1 MTSDIPEK
9 ILIFGATGV
18 IGKYIIQ
25 EIVNARSSFDKI
37 GLFTSPST
45 ANNKTDEINHWKE
58 QGVNIIVGDVNS
70 QEDVKKA
77 FEGTHSS
84 PTGAPRSSY

>member
-1 MTSDIPEK
+1 MTSAISKK
-9 ILIFGATGV
+9 ILVFGATGV

-70 QEDVKKA
+70 EEDVKQA
-77 FEGTHSS
+77 FEGTLTS
-84 PTGAPRSSY
+84 PADAPRSSF